1 MDLKEDAMW
10 KMAEKM
16 GMPKSAIEA
25 IKAKQKNGDKSAM
38 PDMGKMMSM
47 MQAMKGDKKNEM
59 RKMAEKMGM
68 PPQAAGMDGN
78 EILGRLNR
86 LSKVQ
91 TIKDVPQLTTALFPG
106 THCPLMGAA
115 MVAGGINDCLLVIV
129 GTDECSYYTKS
140 LTINERYGGIAGRC
154 VSVVLDSHD
163 VTFGSTE
170 SMHKA
175 FKEIVAEYQPKC
187 VMLVTTCVI
196 EVIGDDYDAI
206 AAELTKQYSIPVMA
220 VHTEHFKCEDHFPGL
235 ERAITA
241 CATMMQKQECDGSV
255 NVLGQRMGNFADTE
269 LHAFLQAA
277 GVKLGVQLPSG
288 CTAEEIRRAPAAK
301 VNIVVHDIALPL
313 AQAMQ
318 EQYGI
323 PYVYFNR
330 FAAPEKILQT
340 YQHLFNYLELPL
352 PAEIGVKFEECK
364 ELEQKVLPDVK
375 GVPYI
380 YGNTQYDCFELNSYL
395 CSLGLV
401 PQLIQSN
408 KLSEANFADIESI
421 LTQTDPY
428 ICKAANIAPLQYV
441 YDVLHPWFYMGHEFG
456 ERLRRKGIALLHSDP
471 AGKMLGFECSSFI
484 LQAVVKAV
492 ADAKKFREEAGL
504 WA

>member
-1 MDLKEDAMW
+1 MGIKEDAMW

-25 IKAKQKNGDKSAM
+25 IKAKQKQGGKTAM

-47 MQAMKGDKKNEM
+47 MKAMKGDKQDEM

-68 PPQAAGMDGN
+68 PPQAVGMDGN
-78 EILGRLNR
+78 ELLDRLNR
-86 LSKVQ
+86 LSRVQ

-115 MVAGGINDCLLVIV
+115 MIAGGIDDCLLVIV

-140 LTINERYGGIAGRC
+140 LTINERYGGIGGRC

-175 FKEIVAEYQPKC
+175 FAEIVEEYQPKC

-206 AAELTKQYSIPVMA
+206 AEELTRKYQLPVMA
-220 VHTEHFKCEDHFPGL
+220 VHTEHFKCEDHFPGF
-235 ERAITA
+235 ERALTA
-241 CATMMQKQECDGSV
+241 CQRIMQPQEGDGSV

-269 LHAFLQAA
+269 LHRLLAEA
-277 GVKLGVQLPSG
+277 GVKIGVQLPSG
-288 CTAEEIRRAPAAK
+288 CTTEEIRRAPAAK

-330 FAAPEKILQT
+330 FAAPEKVLQA

-352 PAEIGVKFEECK
+352 PAEVDAMLAACK
-364 ELEQKVLPDVK
+364 EQEKQLRPLVQ

-408 KLSEANFADIESI
+408 HLREDNFADIQSI
-421 LTQTDPY
+421 LEHADPY

-456 ERLRRKGIALLHSDP
+456 DRLRAKGIALLHSDP
-471 AGKMLGFECSSFI
+471 AGKMLGFECSSFL
-484 LQAVVKAV
+484 LQAVAKAV
-492 ADAKKFREEAGL
+492 SAAKRFREEAGL
-504 WA
+504 

>member
-1 MDLKEDAMW
+1 MVLKEDAMW

-25 IKAKQKNGDKSAM
+25 IKAKQKNGEKAAM
-38 PDMGKMMSM
+38 PGMDKMMSM
-47 MQAMKGDKKNEM
+47 MKAMGGDKKEEM
-59 RKMAEKMGM
+59 RKLAEKMGM
-68 PPQAAGMDGN
+68 PPQAKGMDGN
-78 EILGRLNR
+78 EILQRLNR

-115 MVAGGINDCLLVIV
+115 MVAGGIDDCLLVIV
-129 GTDECSYYTKS
+129 GTDECSYYTKG
-140 LTINERYGGIAGRC
+140 LTMNERYGGIGGRC
-154 VSVVLDSHD
+154 VSVVLNSHD

-175 FKEIVAEYQPKC
+175 FKEIAAEYQPKC

-196 EVIGDDYDAI
+196 EVIGYDYDAI
-206 AAELTKQYSIPVMA
+206 AAELTKQYNIPVVA

-241 CATMMQKQECDGSV
+241 CGALMQEQTCDNSV

-269 LHAFLQAA
+269 LHAFLKKA
-277 GVKLGVQLPSG
+277 GVKIGVQLPSG

-313 AQAMQ
+313 AQQM
-318 EQYGI
+318 EEKYNI

-330 FAAPEKILQT
+330 FAAPEKILAA
-340 YQHLFNYLELPL
+340 YQKLFNYLHLEL
-352 PAEIGVKFEECK
+352 PAELGEKFTACK
-364 ELEQKVLPDVK
+364 ELEQQILPLVK

-380 YGNTQYDCFELNSYL
+380 YGNTQYDCFELNGYL

-408 KLSEANFADIESI
+408 HLREDNFADIKNI
-421 LTQTDPY
+421 LAAADPY

-456 ERLRRKGIALLHSDP
+456 DRLRRKGIALLHSDP
-471 AGKMLGFECSSFI
+471 AGKMLGFECSLFM
-484 LQAVVKAV
+484 LKAV
-492 ADAKKFREEAGL
+492 AHTVKEAQKFRKEAGL
-504 WA
+504 

>member
-1 MDLKEDAMW
+1 MSLKEDAMW

-47 MQAMKGDKKNEM
+47 MQAMKGDKKDEM

-115 MVAGGINDCLLVIV
+115 MVAGGIDDCLLVIV

-220 VHTEHFKCEDHFPGL
+220 VHTEHFKCEDYFPGL

-241 CATMMQKQECDGSV
+241 CAAMMQKQDCDGSV

-301 VNIVVHDIALPL
+301 VNIVVHDIARWRRLCRSGTAFLTYTSTASQHRKKSCRPISICL
-313 AQAMQ
+313 
-318 EQYGI
+318 I
-323 PYVYFNR
+323 IWSCR
-330 FAAPEKILQT
+330 F
-340 YQHLFNYLELPL
+340 
-352 PAEIGVKFEECK
+352 
-364 ELEQKVLPDVK
+364 
-375 GVPYI
+375 
-380 YGNTQYDCFELNSYL
+380 
-395 CSLGLV
+395 
-401 PQLIQSN
+401 
-408 KLSEANFADIESI
+408 
-421 LTQTDPY
+421 
-428 ICKAANIAPLQYV
+428 
-441 YDVLHPWFYMGHEFG
+441 
-456 ERLRRKGIALLHSDP
+456 LRRLALSLRNTR
-471 AGKMLGFECSSFI
+471 KWSSRCC
-484 LQAVVKAV
+484 LK
-492 ADAKKFREEAGL
+492 
-504 WA
+504 

>member
-1 MDLKEDAMW
+1 MGIKEETMW

-25 IKAKQKNGDKSAM
+25 IKAKQKQGGKTAM

-47 MQAMKGDKKNEM
+47 MKAMKGDKQDEM

-68 PPQAAGMDGN
+68 PPKAVGMDGN
-78 EILGRLNR
+78 ELLGRLNR
-86 LSKVQ
+86 LSRVQ

-115 MVAGGINDCLLVIV
+115 MIAGGIDDCLLVIV

-140 LTINERYGGIAGRC
+140 LTISERYGGIGGRC

-175 FKEIVAEYQPKC
+175 FAEIVEEYQPKC

-206 AAELTKQYSIPVMA
+206 AEELTRKYQLPVMA
-220 VHTEHFKCEDHFPGL
+220 VHTEHFKCEDHFSGF
-235 ERAITA
+235 ERALTA
-241 CATMMQKQECDGSV
+241 CQRIMQPQEGDSSV

-269 LHAFLQAA
+269 LYGLLEQA
-277 GVKLGVQLPSG
+277 GVKIGVQLPSG
-288 CTAEEIRRAPAAK
+288 CTTEDIRRAPAAK

-318 EQYGI
+318 EKYNI

-330 FAAPEKILQT
+330 FAAPEKILQA
-340 YQHLFNYLELPL
+340 YQHLFEYLGLELP
-352 PAEIGVKFEECK
+352 AEVGAKYNECK
-364 ELEQKVLPDVK
+364 ELEEQLRPLGK

-408 KLSEANFADIESI
+408 HLREDNFADIQSI
-421 LTQTDPY
+421 LANTDPY

-441 YDVLHPWFYMGHEFG
+441 YDVLQPWFYMGHEFG
-456 ERLRRKGIALLHSDP
+456 DRLRRKGIALLHSDP
-471 AGKMLGFECSSFI
+471 AGKMLGFECNKF
-484 LQAVVKAV
+484 LLRAVEKAV
-492 ADAKKFREEAGL
+492 SDARKFREEAGL
-504 WA
+504 

>member
-1 MDLKEDAMW
+1 MGIKEEAMW

-25 IKAKQKNGDKSAM
+25 IKAKQKQGGKTAM
-38 PDMGKMMSM
+38 PDMGKMMSI
-47 MQAMKGDKKNEM
+47 MKGDKQDEM

-68 PPQAAGMDGN
+68 PPQAVGMDGN
-78 EILGRLNR
+78 ELLGRLNR
-86 LSKVQ
+86 LSRVQ

-115 MVAGGINDCLLVIV
+115 MIAGGIDDCLLVIV

-140 LTINERYGGIAGRC
+140 LTISERYGGIGGRC

-175 FKEIVAEYQPKC
+175 FAEIVEEYQPKC

-206 AAELTKQYSIPVMA
+206 AEELTRKYQLPVMA
-220 VHTEHFKCEDHFPGL
+220 VHTEHFKCEEHFPGF
-235 ERAITA
+235 ERALTA
-241 CATMMQKQECDGSV
+241 CQRIMQPQEGDGSV

-269 LHAFLQAA
+269 LHRLLAEA
-277 GVKLGVQLPSG
+277 GVKIGVQLPSG
-288 CTAEEIRRAPAAK
+288 CTTEEIRRAPAAK

-330 FAAPEKILQT
+330 FAAPEKILQA
-340 YQHLFNYLELPL
+340 YQHLFNYLELSL
-352 PAEIGVKFEECK
+352 PAEVDTMLAACK
-364 ELEQKVLPDVK
+364 EQEEQLRPLVQ

-408 KLSEANFADIESI
+408 HLREDNFADIQSI
-421 LTQTDPY
+421 LEHADPY

-456 ERLRRKGIALLHSDP
+456 DRLRAKGIALLHSDP
-471 AGKMLGFECSSFI
+471 AGKMLGFECSSLL
-484 LQAVVKAV
+484 LQAVAKAV
-492 ADAKKFREEAGL
+492 SAAKRFREEAGL
-504 WA
+504 

>member
-1 MDLKEDAMW
+1 MDLQEKERH
-10 KMAEKM
+10 KLQEKL
-16 GMPKSAIEA
+16 GL
-25 IKAKQKNGDKSAM
+25 
-38 PDMGKMMSM
+38 
-47 MQAMKGDKKNEM
+47 
-59 RKMAEKMGM
+59 

-78 EILGRLNR
+78 ELLGRLNR

-91 TIKDVPQLTTALFPG
+91 TIKDIPQLTTALFPG

-115 MVAGGINDCLLVIV
+115 MIAGGIKDCLLVIV

-140 LTINERYGGIAGRC
+140 LTLSDRYGGINGRC

-163 VTFGSTE
+163 VTFGSAE

-206 AAELTKQYSIPVMA
+206 AEELTKQYSIPVMA
-220 VHTEHFKCEDHFPGL
+220 VHTEHFKCEDHFPGF

-241 CATMMQKQECDGSV
+241 CQSIMQPQKCDGSV
-255 NVLGQRMGNFADTE
+255 NVLGQRFGDFADTE
-269 LHAFLQAA
+269 LYVLLTKG
-277 GVKLGVQLPSG
+277 GVKIGVQLPSG
-288 CTAEEIRRAPAAK
+288 CTSDDIRRAPVAK
-301 VNIVVHDIALPL
+301 VNIVVNDIALPL
-313 AQAMQ
+313 AQKMQ

-330 FAAPEKILQT
+330 FAAPEKILQA
-340 YQHLFNYLELPL
+340 YQHLFDYLELPL
-352 PAEIGVKFEECK
+352 PAEVGAMFDECK
-364 ELEQKVLPDVK
+364 ALEQETVPVVQ

-380 YGNTQYDCFELNSYL
+380 FGNTQYDCFELNSYL
-395 CSLGLV
+395 CRLAMV

-408 KLSEANFADIESI
+408 KLREEHFTDIESI
-421 LTQTDPY
+421 LATTDPY
-428 ICKAANIAPLQYV
+428 VCKAANIAPLQYV
-441 YDVLHPWFYMGHEFG
+441 YDVLHPWIYIGHEFG
-456 ERLRRKGIALLHSDP
+456 ERLRRKGIAQLHSDP
-471 AGKMLGFECSSFI
+471 AGKMLGFECNTFLLKI
-484 LQAVVKAV
+484 LQQAV

-504 WA
+504 